1 MAKEAPLRNI
11 CERGAISML
20 SIINF
25 QDLLI
30 LQSTPEAVVGGS
42 WAYFTHFS

>member
-1 MAKEAPLRNI
+1 MSAAFMQ
-11 CERGAISML
+11 GAISML

-25 QDLLI
+25 QDLKI

-42 WAYFTHFS
+42 WAHFTLFP